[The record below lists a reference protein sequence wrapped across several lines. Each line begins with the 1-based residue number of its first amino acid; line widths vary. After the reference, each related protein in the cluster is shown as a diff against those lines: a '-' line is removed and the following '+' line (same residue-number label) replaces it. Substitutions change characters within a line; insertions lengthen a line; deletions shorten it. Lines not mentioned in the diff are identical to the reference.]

1 MTTVVGIT
9 GGIGAGKTTLSE
21 HLKKNGFLV
30 HESDKVVSKM
40 YTKPKKSFKEFIKK
54 NISYE
59 LVKNKKINKKKLTE
73 IIFNNTTLKKR
84 LEKHIHKEV
93 RLSRKEFIQ
102 KNKKTKKNIIF
113 VDIPLLLENNLELGL
128 DLVVCIISSKKNRT
142 KRILK
147 NKKFN
152 KKTLNK
158 IFRAQTSDK
167 DRRRRSQIII
177 NNNKTK
183 KDFIFS
189 AERALIGF
197 LK

>member
-183 KDFIFS
+183 KDFIFN
-189 AERALIGF
+189 AEQALIGL